1 MHALGLL
8 AEFLEHLIETRN
20 LVLRLFQVILETLR
34 EIAVGGFIDQL
45 RQRFHYLVLGVI
57 DVFETVQQ
65 QVIHRFDVFGE
76 QTHGALRRRALWRRE
91 SAPPAVQ
98 RG

>member
-1 MHALGLL
+1 
-8 AEFLEHLIETRN
+8 
-20 LVLRLFQVILETLR
+20 
-34 EIAVGGFIDQL
+34 
-45 RQRFHYLVLGVI
+45 LVLGVI

-65 QVIHRFDVFGE
+65 QVIHRLDVFGE
-76 QTHGALRRRALWRRE
+76 QTHGALRRRGLWRRE